1 MIRAWWHRQRKTKY
15 HSNWGDILTP
25 AVVRGFT
32 GSLPERSRLEGKY
45 LIVGSILR
53 TVRAGDIVWGAGM
66 LDPDLLPDPFPK
78 DVTFLAVRG
87 PLSRQA
93 LLDRGQKVPE
103 LYGDPGLLAPYL
115 IPTDEPEVQ
124 HDIGLIPHYMDQGPL
139 GYLKD
144 VPGVHVINIRAGLK
158 KVVLEVRSCA
168 RIVSSTLH
176 GVILGDAYQKPTA
189 WLRVDGAE
197 RLTGGDFKFRDYLL
211 STGREPVAT
220 DLTSSDPW
228 PTTIRWLDSPTI
240 DLDPLVQ
247 ACPFNPRGYRTPADL
262 LGTSTQTPTA

>member
-1 MIRAWWHRQRKTKY
+1 MIRAWFSRQRKTRY

-25 AVVRGFT
+25 LVIRRFT
-32 GSLPERSRLEGKY
+32 GELPERSRGAGKY
-45 LIVGSILR
+45 LVVGSLLR
-53 TVRAGDIVWGAGM
+53 DVRDGDTVWGAGM
-66 LDPDLLPDPFPK
+66 LSPTLLPDPFPK

-93 LLDRGQKVPE
+93 LLDRGQIVPE
-103 LYGDPGLLAPYL
+103 VYGDPGLLAPYL
-115 IPTDEPEVQ
+115 IPTDEPEVR
-124 HDIGLIPHYMDQGPL
+124 HDIGLIPHYMDKEPL
-139 GYLKD
+139 TYLED
-144 VPGVHVINIRAGLK
+144 TPGVHIIDIRAGLE

-176 GVILGDAYQKPTA
+176 GVILGDAYGKPTA

-220 DLTSSDPW
+220 DLITPG
-228 PTTIRWLDSPTI
+228 PLPAIRWLGKPVI
-240 DLDPLVQ
+240 DLDPLVR

-262 LGTSTQTPTA
+262 LGTSKTPTG